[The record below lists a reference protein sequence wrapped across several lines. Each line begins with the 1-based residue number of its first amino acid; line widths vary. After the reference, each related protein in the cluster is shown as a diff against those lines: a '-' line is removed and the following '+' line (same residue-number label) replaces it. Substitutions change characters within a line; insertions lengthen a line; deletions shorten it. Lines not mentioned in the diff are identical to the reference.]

1 MIAVLPEHMFLL
13 VLVGVAAGWL
23 VGWAVA
29 RHGELGRTDA
39 ALQMLIDEAQA
50 EVDRLDD
57 DTPFGDISCSSTCW
71 CHTP

>member
-29 RHGELGRTDA
+29 RHGELARTEQLLAD
-39 ALQMLIDEAQA
+39 LIDEATAQ
-50 EVDRLDD
+50 LD
-57 DTPFGDISCSSTCW
+57 DTPFVDHATLYLGDDFRTV
-71 CHTP
+71 T